1 MNSENQK
8 ETKLLDRLAEENGVA
23 IVVIDDRN
31 REVSASNNNSMC
43 RALSGSAEFNPLC
56 GQYCGR
62 AFAITQGSSEPFEYE
77 CYAGLNCKAVAVT
90 EGGKRFT
97 AIIGR
102 TFLRSDSYRAATE
115 KAINGEWSIF
125 KPTEFFDNVLISG
138 SKDGIEKVAHNLPE
152 LSTSEADEP
161 LKLEPSGEH
170 EQIRAIEGDETGEE
184 PPTGKIT
191 ELIERFNRESGKQAV
206 KQADHAREAAAWRSL
221 FGSLLQMEYIQACAS
236 ILNFL
241 ASRYGFES
249 LIWLSRR
256 ENSFEIV
263 ASRGRLKGKA
273 VTIGLDATNARLLEA
288 AYQETPLQ
296 MRERRRDGKPARL
309 LNLFAVMV
317 GGELRSAVA
326 IEGEITDAEKIR
338 SISRFCQTVGP
349 QLEILRLRY
358 EVSERDWQAK
368 AVRRFSESLKRIDSD
383 DFWTQV
389 TQISA
394 ELLRAERAS
403 LLVKS
408 EKSEHLFT
416 KAAIGTNVNLFS
428 EKNVGDR
435 VARLVLEG
443 GSPVVVTDIGRIGLR
458 SAPRDW
464 NYKTSSFISYPI
476 MLGDRRIA
484 VLNFTDKADGDAFD
498 DHDLELLQAIAPQ
511 IAVAI
516 DRGSLKDKAGQFE
529 QLSVTDALTGL
540 LNRRYLEERLT
551 EEIERSKRHRFPMS
565 LMMLDVDEFKSYND
579 NWGHPA
585 GDIALKIVADILKE
599 TLRGADVAARYGG
612 EEFAVL
618 LPQTTSNEAMAIA
631 ERIRQRIERTEFPKR
646 KVTVSIGIA
655 SLSAEVDSVEQ
666 IINAADNALYD
677 AKNQGRNNVQIY
689 EGYGSPLNEK
699 IH

>member
-1 MNSENQK
+1 MNSETK
-8 ETKLLDRLAEENGVA
+8 EKGKLLDRLAEENGVA

-31 REVSASNNNSMC
+31 REVSASNNNSIC

-62 AFAITQGSSEPFEYE
+62 AFAIVHEIGEPFEYE
-77 CYAGLNCKAVAVT
+77 CYAGLSCKALPVV
-90 EGGKRFT
+90 EGGKKFT

-102 TFLRSDSYRAATE
+102 TFLRSESYRSATE

-138 SKDGIEKVAHNLPE
+138 GTEGIEKTARDLPE
-152 LSTSEADEP
+152 LAIAHGNEVINAETTEDREEILAITEGQDDDV
-161 LKLEPSGEH
+161 PSG
-170 EQIRAIEGDETGEE
+170 
-184 PPTGKIT
+184 KIV
-191 ELIERFNRESGKQAV
+191 ELIDKFNRESGRQSVQQAEHV
-206 KQADHAREAAAWRSL
+206 REAAAWRSL
-221 FGSLLQMEYIQACAS
+221 FGSLLQMEYVQACAS

-241 ASRYGFES
+241 ASRYGFDS
-249 LIWLSRR
+249 LIWMARR
-256 ENSFEIV
+256 ENNLEIV
-263 ASRGRLKGKA
+263 ASRGKLKGKA
-273 VTIGLDATNARLLEA
+273 VTIGLEATNARLAEA
-288 AYQETPLQ
+288 AYNETPLE
-296 MRERRRDGKPARL
+296 MRERRGDGKPPRT
-309 LNLFAVMV
+309 LNLFPVVV
-317 GGELRSAVA
+317 GGEIRSAVA
-326 IEGEITDAEKIR
+326 IEGNVDDPNKIQ
-338 SISRFCQTVGP
+338 SISRFCQIIGP
-349 QLEILRLRY
+349 QLEILHLRY

-368 AVRRFSESLKRIDSD
+368 AVRRFSESLKRIDAD

-403 LLVKS
+403 LLIKS
-408 EKSEHLFT
+408 EKSEHLYA
-416 KAAIGTNVNLFS
+416 KAAIGTNINLFS

-458 SAPRDW
+458 SAPQDW

-516 DRGSLKDKAGQFE
+516 DRGTLKDKAGQFE
-529 QLSVTDALTGL
+529 QLSVTDPLTGL
-540 LNRRYLEERLT
+540 LNRRYIEERLI

-585 GDIALKIVADILKE
+585 GDIALRIVADVLKE

-618 LPQTTSNEAMAIA
+618 LPQTTSAEATAIG

-655 SLSAEVDSVEQ
+655 SLSAEVDSAEQ